1 MTKKPPTPIE
11 EIVKRD
17 PILAFEGEYRFLSNF
32 YDGII
37 DLKGKM
43 FASAEH
49 AFQCCKTR
57 DPVWQKDIQR
67 ARSPMQARRLGR
79 ECPLREDWET
89 IKVTIMRHV
98 IAAKFPEVG
107 ALSEKLHHTST
118 AVLVEGNDHGDRFW
132 GAIWVPRW
140 SLEPG
145 AMLPWAE
152 RPGEGGGTDVLV
164 GENMLGKLLMER
176 RTQLFNSIPF

>member
-1 MTKKPPTPIE
+1 MKKNELPPIE
-11 EIVKRD
+11 ELVQRP
-17 PILAFEGEYRFLSNF
+17 PILAFEDEHRFLSNF

-37 DLKGKM
+37 DLKGRM

-49 AFQCCKTR
+49 AFQACKTR
-57 DPVWQKDIQR
+57 DPVWQKDIQL

-79 ECPLREDWET
+79 ACPLREDWET

-98 IAAKFPEVG
+98 IEAKFPEVG

-118 AVLVEGNDHGDRFW
+118 AALVEGNDHGDQFW
-132 GAIWVPRW
+132 GAVWVPQ
-140 SLEPG
+140 SAYVTG
-145 AMLPWAE
+145 SMIPWAS
-152 RPGEGGGTDVLV
+152 RDGEILV

-176 RTQLFNSIPF
+176 RAQLFNSIPF